1 MMDKSENYK
10 QEYFEPLDNKDKGV
24 TEIKIGTHVSNDKFR
39 ESKRSLENTDYNVR
53 NKKFS
58 TTSKIQNRKGVSEVN
73 GSNRDNTSN
82 DNKGQ
87 YYCFP
92 ARTGKQK
99 AVDMLHAKQETR
111 RSEHDYSKQIVYLDC
126 EILDDGT
133 HRQFTQIGCYSE
145 QRGIGKHFFV
155 SIIPD
160 NLEKYERYKQS
171 VNLLTVLNL
180 TYNEQTK
187 QYFFRSN
194 DNSVKP
200 ENSQREAFLKL
211 KRYLSTMAW
220 MGNGTGIILLVNSI
234 SMMEALQ
241 ENLPNSVLNLISGFI
256 TAGDLMGLPEPV
268 DTEDLYQNAFG
279 RQWDKD
285 TTTCEDTAHYLHL
298 AVVQLLPL
306 TPALIERHI
315 IQNRAC
321 NIRRKISD
329 TNKLEKI
336 EITRYSRLSLPL
348 NVQCTYVD
356 LIDLTSKETNNTNHE
371 SFVNTKIKEENED
384 DMGIEEDAED
394 NDADVTVELQSKLFS
409 KPPCY
414 QKWLGSAGHPTCKHC
429 YCNTV
434 SGVQCDQEV
443 FGVVCKFC
451 PTYDAVYI
459 GNTAQGEEDKVLIAE
474 VRNIPQQA
482 VFVFVMRCPEDRRYV
497 VPHKI
502 VDPVITEVISH
513 RGRSFI
519 QIRFSYIR
527 QKNSRKI
534 ELTGLQVAKCQVVC
548 GMTQESFF
556 SRELRMN
563 KIKYNIDVDLN
574 IQAATKCK
582 IENKGTCNRKERC
595 PYLHPKKTCIPH
607 SKYGVCSNEE
617 SCAFRHPIGICMV
630 WKTGGPC
637 PDLRSCR
644 YRHKS
649 RNKKEAKKAMAAL
662 RSLHGIEQ
670 T

>member
-1 MMDKSENYK
+1 
-10 QEYFEPLDNKDKGV
+10 
-24 TEIKIGTHVSNDKFR
+24 
-39 ESKRSLENTDYNVR
+39 
-53 NKKFS
+53 
-58 TTSKIQNRKGVSEVN
+58 
-73 GSNRDNTSN
+73 
-82 DNKGQ
+82 
-87 YYCFP
+87 
-92 ARTGKQK
+92 
-99 AVDMLHAKQETR
+99 MLHAKQETR

-171 VNLLTVLNL
+171 VNLLTLLNL

-194 DNSVKP
+194 DNSIKP

-256 TAGDLMGLPEPV
+256 TAGDLMELPEPV

-321 NIRRKISD
+321 NIRRIISD

-348 NVQCTYVD
+348 NVQCTFVD

-371 SFVNTKIKEENED
+371 SFVSTKIKKENED

-482 VFVFVMRCPEDRRYV
+482 VFVFVMRHPEDWRCV

-502 VDPVITEVISH
+502 VDPVITEVINH
-513 RGRSFI
+513 RGRAFI
-519 QIRFSYIR
+519 LIRYSYIR
-527 QKNSRKI
+527 QENSRKN
-534 ELTGLQVAKCQVVC
+534 ELRGLHVAKCQVVC

-574 IQAATKCK
+574 NDILFIQAMQTKRAAEKEVNKAKEERKSKQKEKAKEAQRPKKKRK
-582 IENKGTCNRKERC
+582 IMQHVSKSSVKLPSRKAAIKCEMENKGTCKGKGKWC
-595 PYLHPKKTCIPH
+595 PYLHPKKTCVPH
-607 SKYGVCSNEE
+607 SKNGVCSNEE
-617 SCAFRHPIGICMV
+617 SCAFRHPIEICMV

-637 PDLRSCR
+637 PDIRSCR

-662 RSLHGIEQ
+662 RSLHDIEQ